1 MQGIQTQ
8 EMARAGMIARPQ
20 MKALSC
26 TVRYCGIYSI
36 VYLDTQFVVNCSDT
50 ASIHCYRMHSHFL
63 HAKYFTKLHFLL
75 QKAILKVVLYTYYEY
90 SSRNRK
96 HFPCFH
102 AVIHCRNTS
111 GSLGKREI
119 EVGMQA
125 SKASVSTL
133 FQVLP
138 NFHKTLRSFSKH
150 DGNLNGNVLRN
161 KRIVHTK
168 QRERII
174 SSPNRLGQFCLK

>member
-1 MQGIQTQ
+1 MLHQDNKSTIT
-8 EMARAGMIARPQ
+8 AAIIWLKISCKSCRAFKLRKWHAPAWSRAPQ

-36 VYLDTQFVVNCSDT
+36 LYLDTQFVVNCGDT

-75 QKAILKVVLYTYYEY
+75 QKAIFKVVLYTYYEY

-111 GSLGKREI
+111 GSLGKGEI
-119 EVGMQA
+119 EVGTQA

-138 NFHKTLRSFSKH
+138 Q
-150 DGNLNGNVLRN
+150 D
-161 KRIVHTK
+161 TK
-168 QRERII
+168 E
-174 SSPNRLGQFCLK
+174 L